1 MNSQNSRA
9 AMRKGYRSSVA
20 LAGLAIALALP
31 AVAQAQ
37 SAPADDSTAAKD
49 EDIIV
54 TGTLIRGKAPVGSN
68 AITLGAKRIEET
80 GSQSGN
86 SLLASVPQVSNYFNK
101 VPVSDL
107 AIEVTQIQIAR
118 PNLRNISP
126 NNAASSAT
134 LILVDGHRVA
144 TAGVNQASVD
154 PDLIPIG
161 AVERVDIV
169 TEGGSATYGTD
180 AVAGVIN
187 YITRRRFSGIEV
199 GAHYGFADKYY
210 QWDAKATVGKE
221 WDTGSI
227 WASYSYAKSDSLF
240 GRDRAYHL
248 NVDYTTKPYLGRDI
262 QCPNA
267 NIAAGQLINGAGA
280 TLFNATTYAA
290 PAFVKGSVNNCDNSQ
305 NSTFVPSAVRHG
317 AMIGLN
323 QEVGDKTTIDVRA
336 YYSQRD
342 TLSLADLTGS
352 VALGANSPYASQLP
366 AGLPVPGP
374 TLVFGFLPGQNVA
387 NVNFSMR
394 PLLGDGSKRSTTT
407 IKQWGA
413 NAEIK
418 HDFSADWQLKGLI
431 NWGESDSSYRS
442 GQLSQARLTAA
453 GSPPVGATTANSFN
467 PFNVTANN
475 AALVADL
482 IDSQL
487 YGQTKNSLF
496 NARAIAEGKLFEMPG
511 GDVRLAVGA
520 EYTHES
526 LQKRASTDVRASGIS
541 ALPFTT
547 YKRHVESLFAELQV
561 PLVKNSEG
569 DPMLTASGAVRYD
582 HYSDF
587 GGTTNPKFGVTF
599 KPVRW
604 FTLRGNWGT
613 SFTAP
618 TPLDQL
624 GSLANFT
631 SFNAGLVAFRRPAP
645 LNNEAPAGA
654 GTAAIQGSL
663 PGLQPQTATT
673 WSIGADIQPV
683 DGMRLSVNYYS
694 VDFENI
700 LRTPFSNTPFTDY
713 PANYQTKVSGFT
725 PAEVAAFFGNTPGAA
740 TTIAAI
746 GSQVVYEMVDFRTG
760 NFGVL
765 KVKGI
770 DASFDYTHQTGFGSV
785 DLSVNANH
793 PISRKAQISPVSAV
807 VDELLTENSKLSL
820 RASIGA
826 NVGGFRAQVTL
837 NHSAGYKITPITTI
851 AEPQDHVGAY
861 DVVNLF
867 FKYDVPGESKLL
879 KNLSFTLNIDNL
891 FDKDPPVLRRN
902 NNNEFGFANGFTLG
916 RMINIGVNKKF

>member
-1 MNSQNSRA
+1 MKFRNPF
-9 AMRKGYRSSVA
+9 A
-20 LAGLAIALALP
+20 LASVSLLALSMP
-31 AVAQAQ
+31 AFAQDA
-37 SAPADDSTAAKD
+37 ADESDKD
-49 EDIIV
+49 IVV

-68 AITLGAKRIEET
+68 AITLGANRIQET
-80 GSQSGN
+80 AAQSGN
-86 SLLASVPQVSNYFNK
+86 NLLASVPQVTNYFNK

-187 YITRRRFSGIEV
+187 YITRRRFSGVEV
-199 GAHYGFADKYY
+199 GGHFGFADNYK

-221 WDTGSI
+221 WDTGSV
-227 WASYSYAKSDSLF
+227 WASYNYAKSDMLF
-240 GRDRAYHL
+240 GRDRAYHR
-248 NVDYTTKPYLGRDI
+248 NVNYSTLPYAGRDI

-267 NIAAGQLINGAGA
+267 NIATGQQITGAGA
-280 TLFNATTYAA
+280 QLFNATTYAA
-290 PAFVKGSVNNCDNSQ
+290 PAYVRGTVNSCDNSQ
-305 NSTFVPSAVRHG
+305 NATFVPRAERHSAIV
-317 AMIGLN
+317 GLS
-323 QEVGDKTTIDVRA
+323 QDIDDKTSVEVRA

-342 TLSLADLTGS
+342 TLSLSDLTSS

-366 AGLPVPGP
+366 AGLPAPGP
-374 TLVFGFLPGQNVA
+374 TLVFGFLPGFNVA
-387 NVNFSMR
+387 QVNFSLR
-394 PLLGDGSKRSTTT
+394 PLLGDGSKRSTTR

-413 NAEIK
+413 NAEFR
-418 HDFSADWQLKGLI
+418 HDLTADWQLKGLI
-431 NWGESDSSYRS
+431 NWGQSDSSYSS
-442 GQLSQARLTAA
+442 GQISQVRLTAA
-453 GSPPVGATTANSFN
+453 GAPPAGATAANSFN

-487 YGQTKNSLF
+487 YGQTKNSMF
-496 NARAIAEGKLFEMPG
+496 NARGIAEGKLFELPG

-526 LQKRASTDVRASGIS
+526 LQKRASTDVRASGVA

-547 YKRHVESLFAELQV
+547 YKRNVESLFAELQA
-561 PLVKNSEG
+561 PLIENGEG
-569 DPMLTASGAVRYD
+569 DPMLTVSGAVRYD

-587 GGTTNPKFGVTF
+587 GGTTNPKLGATF
-599 KPVRW
+599 KPAKW

-631 SFNAGLVAFRRPAP
+631 SFNAGLVAFPRPGETAP
-645 LNNEAPAGA
+645 GGA
-654 GTAAIQGSL
+654 GTAAVQGSL

-673 WSIGADIQPV
+673 WSIGAEIEPV
-683 DGMRLSVNYYS
+683 DGLRLSANYYS
-694 VDFENI
+694 VNFKNI

-725 PAEVAAFFGNTPGAA
+725 PAEVAAFFGSTPGAA

-746 GSQVVYEMVDFRTG
+746 GTQTVYELVDFRTG

-770 DASFDYTHQTGFGSV
+770 DASLDYTHQTSFGSV
-785 DLSVNANH
+785 DFSVNANR
-793 PISRKAQISPVSAV
+793 PLSRKAQISPVSAIN
-807 VDELLTENSKLSL
+807 DELLTENSKLSL
-820 RASIGA
+820 RAAIGT
-826 NVGGFRAQVTL
+826 NIGGLRAQAVL
-837 NHSAGYKITPITTI
+837 NHSDGYKITPLTAI
-851 AEPQDHVGAY
+851 AVPQDRVGSY
-861 DVVNLF
+861 NVVNLF
-867 FKYDVPGESKLL
+867 FKYDVPGDSKLV
-879 KNLSFTLNIDNL
+879 KNLSLTLNIDNL
-891 FDKDPPVLRRN
+891 FDKDPPELRRN
-902 NNNEFGFANGFTLG
+902 NNNELGFANGFTLG
-916 RMINIGVNKKF
+916 RMINFGINKKF